1 MESSFTNVKAETPA
15 NQQPPPYNTAQE
27 GVQMQRNLNGKLRI
41 KS

>member
-15 NQQPPPYNTAQE
+15 NQQPPPYNTTQE
-27 GVQMQRNLNGKLRI
+27 GVQMQRNLNGKLKI